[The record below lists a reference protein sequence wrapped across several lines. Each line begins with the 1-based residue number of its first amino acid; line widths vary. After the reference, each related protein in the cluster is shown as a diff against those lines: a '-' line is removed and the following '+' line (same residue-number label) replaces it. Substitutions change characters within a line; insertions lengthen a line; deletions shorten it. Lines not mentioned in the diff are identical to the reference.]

1 MQDFTGT
8 VFARSEQH
16 KEAMPSRTERDRTD
30 MAKLATKLEKHSP
43 FSEGKALQN
52 IIKGINADTDLNVQ
66 DLFSAG
72 KETVTHGRT
81 SHLFLHIQTE
91 G

>member
-16 KEAMPSRTERDRTD
+16 KEATLSQMERDRTD

-43 FSEGKALQN
+43 FSEGKALRN
-52 IIKGINADTDLNVQ
+52 IISWIKADMDVN
-66 DLFSAG
+66 
-72 KETVTHGRT
+72 
-81 SHLFLHIQTE
+81 
-91 G
+91 